1 MAGTSPAMTE
11 RGNYFQP
18 AALLHAA
25 CSVLWVFSH
34 CVIDWVSL
42 SLILLFMQVQ
52 YFSTTSFFAPSF
64 LLSST
69 HWLIHFTSSVV
80 AATAALLENAE
91 AASRSAKLID
101 FIGPI
106 PSGCCAALR
115 RQTGPDRLDWQATLR

>member
-1 MAGTSPAMTE
+1 MPGTRVGHDENCYFHPAS
-11 RGNYFQP
+11 
-18 AALLHAA
+18 LLHAA

-69 HWLIHFTSSVV
+69 HRLIHFTSSAV
-80 AATAALLENAE
+80 AASAALPEKAE
-91 AASRSAKLID
+91 AVSRSAKLID
-101 FIGPI
+101 FMGPI
-106 PSGCCAALR
+106 PAG
-115 RQTGPDRLDWQATLR
+115 